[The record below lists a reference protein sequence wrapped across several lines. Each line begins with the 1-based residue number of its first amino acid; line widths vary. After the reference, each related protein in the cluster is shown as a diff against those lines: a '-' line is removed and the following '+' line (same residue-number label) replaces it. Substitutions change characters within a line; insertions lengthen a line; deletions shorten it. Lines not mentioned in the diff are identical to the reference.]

1 MHRVELSPKEQREL
15 TAVTAEFVKR
25 PLPIQGQCV
34 GCGRG
39 IPTGYVPVVT
49 RWGSTQRGGMALQV
63 ALDMLCLNC
72 GEKVKTGGKVVRKQR
87 VLEPQ
92 RAVPAPEASQPTL
105 TAKDIALRLYG
116 AASAKPRGSHWLAAK
131 ANLEYGDHILII
143 LRKLRD
149 AGKMRYADGRWSLWE
164 LE

>member
-15 TAVTAEFVKR
+15 SLVTAEFVKR
-25 PLPIQGQCV
+25 PMPVQGKCA

-63 ALDMLCLNC
+63 ALDMLCLDC
-72 GEKVKTGGKVVRKQR
+72 GEKAKSGGR
-87 VLEPQ
+87 VIHKKRVAEPE
-92 RAVPAPEASQPTL
+92 RGLPAPAKAKSAPT
-105 TAKDIALRLYG
+105 AQEIAVRLYG
-116 AASAKPRGSHWLAAK
+116 VTSDVPRGSIWLAAH
-131 ANLEYGDHILII
+131 AGLEYGDYVKQI

-149 AGKMRYADGRWSLWE
+149 AKKVKYADGRWSRT
-164 LE
+164 

>member
-15 TAVTAEFVKR
+15 SAITADFVQR
-25 PLPIQGQCV
+25 PLPLQGQCV

-63 ALDMLCLNC
+63 ALDMLCLRC
-72 GEKVKTGGKVVRKQR
+72 GETAKSGGR
-87 VLEPQ
+87 VIQKKRVPEPE
-92 RAVPAPEASQPTL
+92 RGLPAPAKAKATPT
-105 TAKDIALRLYG
+105 AQEIALRLYE
-116 AASAKPRGSHWLAAK
+116 ATSDEPRGSLWLAAK
-131 ANLEYGDHILII
+131 AGLEYGDYIKII

-149 AGKMRYADGRWSLWE
+149 AGKLVFKDGRWSRG
-164 LE
+164 